1 MWPDWLN
8 PDEIS
13 VPSFETET
21 TTILEIQISQEL
33 QGSAFLMK
41 AFTGEFFSFIP
52 CYFIGQF
59 SSN

>member
-13 VPSFETET
+13 VPSNET
-21 TTILEIQISQEL
+21 TTILEIQINQEL

-41 AFTGEFFSFIP
+41 AFTGEFSSFIHVILLGS
-52 CYFIGQF
+52 FLVL
-59 SSN
+59 N